1 MTVFATT
8 VQARMGSS
16 RLPGKVLEQV
26 AGKPMLE
33 LMVERL
39 KRVPSGGPVIIC
51 TTDNVADDA
60 ICALGERLDVGV
72 WRGSE
77 VDVLGRVLGA
87 SRAYGVDVVVETT
100 GDCPLIDPDVVER
113 VVSSYRASNVD
124 YASNILAR
132 TYPIGMD
139 TQVFATEVLADVA
152 RRTDDAT
159 DHEHVSLFIYNHP
172 ELYSLKNFPAPPEL
186 AWPDLRLT
194 LDTPEDLALI
204 RAIFDRL
211 YPNDPAFTLGD
222 IVRLLRARPE
232 LVNLNAQVRHR
243 WVRQS
248 A

>member
-16 RLPGKVLEQV
+16 RLPGKVLAHA
-26 AGKPMLE
+26 AGRPMLE

-51 TTDNVADDA
+51 TTVNAADDA

-77 VDVLGRVLGA
+77 DDVLGRVLGA
-87 SRAYGVDVVVETT
+87 ARAYGVDVIIETT
-100 GDCPLIDPDVVER
+100 GDCPLIDPDVVES
-113 VVSSYRASNVD
+113 VISSYRASNVD
-124 YASNILAR
+124 YASNILDR

-152 RRTDDAT
+152 RRTNDAT

-172 ELYSLKNFPAPPEL
+172 ELFSLKNVPAAPEL
-186 AWPDLRLT
+186 DWPDLRLT

-204 RAIFDRL
+204 RAIFECL
-211 YPNDPAFTLGD
+211 YPDDPAFTLWD

-232 LVNLNAQVRHR
+232 LVNLNAQVQHR
-243 WVRQS
+243 WVQQS